1 MAQVKMLN
9 SRGKK
14 KEFSFL
20 EMVPLEFPGIYDLL
34 ERFSQC
40 TAHPWHRPSWFT
52 CTLEG
57 TSLYISSLHHGLTF
71 HLVLISLVG
80 GIMKVESLARVL
92 LAWVSGVSLFQLSG
106 LLPAAWWLW
115 TIFSSGKLANVH
127 AILWM
132 RTAFSLM
139 RSDSLPW
146 ALCSCPSYPLE
157 FSLYL
162 LVTLLVY

>member
-92 LAWVSGVSLFQLSG
+92 LAWVSGVSLFQPSG
-106 LLPAAWWLW
+106 LL
-115 TIFSSGKLANVH
+115 LAV
-127 AILWM
+127 
-132 RTAFSLM
+132 
-139 RSDSLPW
+139 
-146 ALCSCPSYPLE
+146 
-157 FSLYL
+157 
-162 LVTLLVY
+162 VTLMIKAQDEGGEGVSFLGKECSGQREQSVQEYKVETCFSYSRHIKEACVARIE

>member
-92 LAWVSGVSLFQLSG
+92 LAWVSGVSLFQPSG
-106 LLPAAWWLW
+106 LL
-115 TIFSSGKLANVH
+115 LAV
-127 AILWM
+127 
-132 RTAFSLM
+132 
-139 RSDSLPW
+139 
-146 ALCSCPSYPLE
+146 
-157 FSLYL
+157 
-162 LVTLLVY
+162 VTLMIKAQDEGGEGVSFLGKECSGQREQSIQEYKVETCFSYSRHIKEACVARIE

>member
-92 LAWVSGVSLFQLSG
+92 LAWVSGVSLFQPSG
-106 LLPAAWWLW
+106 LL
-115 TIFSSGKLANVH
+115 LAV
-127 AILWM
+127 
-132 RTAFSLM
+132 
-139 RSDSLPW
+139 
-146 ALCSCPSYPLE
+146 
-157 FSLYL
+157 
-162 LVTLLVY
+162 VTLMIKAQEEGGEGVSFLGKECSGQREQSIQEYKVETCFSYSRHIKEACVARIE

>member
-92 LAWVSGVSLFQLSG
+92 LAWVSGVSLFQPSG
-106 LLPAAWWLW
+106 LL
-115 TIFSSGKLANVH
+115 LAV
-127 AILWM
+127 
-132 RTAFSLM
+132 
-139 RSDSLPW
+139 
-146 ALCSCPSYPLE
+146 
-157 FSLYL
+157 
-162 LVTLLVY
+162 VTLMIKAQDEGGEGVSFLGKECSGQREQSIQEYKVETCFSYSRYIKEACVARIE

>member
-9 SRGKK
+9 SKGKK

-92 LAWVSGVSLFQLSG
+92 LAWVSGVSLFQPSG
-106 LLPAAWWLW
+106 LL
-115 TIFSSGKLANVH
+115 LAV
-127 AILWM
+127 
-132 RTAFSLM
+132 
-139 RSDSLPW
+139 
-146 ALCSCPSYPLE
+146 
-157 FSLYL
+157 
-162 LVTLLVY
+162 VTLMIKAQDEGGEGVSFLGKECSGQREQSIQEYKVETCFSYSRHIKEACVARIE